1 VAKSKKILFNSALI
15 ADEDLGFLKDA
26 IVRNHISGCGH
37 YTDLC
42 EQRFEELFNARRVLL
57 TTSCTHALELAATLL
72 DLCPGDEVIIP
83 SYTFVSTA
91 SAFALHNATP
101 VFVDVDPTTLSVT
114 LDAIRAA
121 VTPRTRAICVVHYG
135 GISSDID
142 KVAEFCRQ
150 SGFTLIEDNAHG
162 LNGLYGGRPLGSF
175 GDMSVLSFH
184 ETKNITSGEG
194 GALVINDQKYVNRA
208 EILREKGTN
217 RSQFFRGQVDK
228 YTWLDVGS
236 SWVMSDMLAG
246 ILWGQLNRIDAV
258 TSQRIEVFNRYLDG
272 LGPWASDRGVRLPI
286 VPEKSI
292 HPGHLFHLR
301 FDSLESRQNFISHM
315 AHRGISTV
323 FHYQSLAHSP
333 AGTKIG
339 RRVGDLSVSIDASET
354 LVRLPLHLRLSSSDC
369 DHVVESVKA
378 FR

>member
-1 VAKSKKILFNSALI
+1 MANPKRILFNSALI
-15 ADEDLGFLKDA
+15 TDEDLGFLKDA
-26 IVRNHISGCGH
+26 IDRNHISGCGY
-37 YTDLC
+37 YTGLC
-42 EQRFEELFNARRVLL
+42 EQRFEELFDAQRVLL

-101 VFVDVDPTTLSVT
+101 VFVDVDAATLSVT
-114 LDAIRAA
+114 LDAIKAA

-142 KVAEFCRQ
+142 KVAEYCKE
-150 SGFTLIEDNAHG
+150 SGVTLIEDNAHG
-162 LNGLYGGRPLGSF
+162 LDGLYGGRPLGSF

-246 ILWGQLNRIDAV
+246 ILWGQLNRIEAV
-258 TSQRIEVFNRYLDG
+258 TSQRLEVFNRYLDG
-272 LGPWASDRGVRLPI
+272 LGHWASNRGVRLPI

-292 HPGHLFHLR
+292 HPGHLFHMR
-301 FDSLESRQNFISHM
+301 FDSLELRQNFISHM
-315 AHRGISTV
+315 AHRGVSTV

-333 AGTKIG
+333 AGIRIG
-339 RRVGDLSVSIDASET
+339 RKVGDLSVSVDASET
-354 LVRLPLHLRLSSSDC
+354 LVRLPLHLRLTSSDC
-369 DHVVESVKA
+369 NHVVESVKA
-378 FR
+378 FC